1 MDNSSPTLLQRA
13 WPWLGVAAAFPAL
26 LWVFSLYAHPE
37 FMRGVADMVWGC
49 F

>member
-1 MDNSSPTLLQRA
+1 MQDTPSTLTQRA
-13 WPWLGVAAAFPAL
+13 ISWLGIAVGAMVS

-37 FMRGVADMVWGC
+37 FMRGVTDMVWGC